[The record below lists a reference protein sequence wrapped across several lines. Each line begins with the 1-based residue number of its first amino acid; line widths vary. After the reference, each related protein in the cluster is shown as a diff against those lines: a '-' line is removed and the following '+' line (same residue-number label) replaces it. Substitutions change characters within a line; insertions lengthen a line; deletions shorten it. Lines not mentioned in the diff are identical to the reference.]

1 MMKIYYYLGLVCF
14 FPYITIKISQI
25 TLENIDF
32 NVFSRIIIFES
43 SILVIIFVMDYLSM
57 KTSYLDRISRLITL
71 IFSITGAIASIFLF
85 INIQKGWEIALSEI
99 IIWASILSYSFAFLG
114 WFFIRAEHGLT
125 PKKKKPLYNT
135 SFWALWICGICFLFE
150 FFLPGAFMISIALIM
165 GVYPFFIILMGQPKV
180 VPHIKPHKLVSS
192 YSRAT
197 FYNYIID
204 AFKALAILVTIVAI
218 IYNGSVVLFPE
229 TQTINSTEWIRN
241 LAITIIFAGIGM
253 EIVSLIQDKFYG
265 LLVLIVLYILCIVQY
280 ILLNTLHFE
289 YWWIAA
295 PLNGLIIA
303 GIYFFIEQ
311 KIYKSDNVGV
321 MPGSFYML
329 ILCIIILAILLRTD
343 TEIDRMLENTKLI
356 ASLVGIAYII
366 GYIREAPKQKSLR
379 ISV

>member
-1 MMKIYYYLGLVCF
+1 
-14 FPYITIKISQI
+14 
-25 TLENIDF
+25 
-32 NVFSRIIIFES
+32 
-43 SILVIIFVMDYLSM
+43 M

-192 YSRAT
+192 YTRAT

-253 EIVSLIQDKFYG
+253 EIVTLIQDKFYG